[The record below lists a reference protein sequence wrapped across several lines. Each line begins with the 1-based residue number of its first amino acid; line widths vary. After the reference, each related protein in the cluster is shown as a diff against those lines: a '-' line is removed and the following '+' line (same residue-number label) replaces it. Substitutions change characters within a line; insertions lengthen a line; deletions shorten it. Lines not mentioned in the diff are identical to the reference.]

1 MKELINLRRILK
13 RPRSVA
19 RVRRRGAHPLRRLAP
34 AAWLAAPL
42 LAALLLPLAVVPQR
56 GDNSRRLPPAVPQAT
71 AAPAPCGNGC
81 RRGAAAGGL
90 RLFVAQRTNRD
101 PAAGGIRQRRTGGR
115 DAYRI

>member
-56 GDNSRRLPPAVPQAT
+56 GGQQPPAPPAVPQAT
-71 AAPAPCGNGC
+71 AAPAPPAT
-81 RRGAAAGGL
+81 AAAEAPQPEVSVYAC
-90 RLFVAQRTNRD
+90 R
-101 PAAGGIRQRRTGGR
+101 AA
-115 DAYRI
+115 DK

>member
-19 RVRRRGAHPLRRLAP
+19 RARRGAHPLRRLAP

-56 GDNSRRLPPAVPQAT
+56 GDNSRRRPRP
-71 AAPAPCGNGC
+71 C
-81 RRGAAAGGL
+81 RRPRPFRRRRH
-90 RLFVAQRTNRD
+90 RL
-101 PAAGGIRQRRTGGR
+101 PQRRRSRRSPSICRGA
-115 DAYRI
+115 DK